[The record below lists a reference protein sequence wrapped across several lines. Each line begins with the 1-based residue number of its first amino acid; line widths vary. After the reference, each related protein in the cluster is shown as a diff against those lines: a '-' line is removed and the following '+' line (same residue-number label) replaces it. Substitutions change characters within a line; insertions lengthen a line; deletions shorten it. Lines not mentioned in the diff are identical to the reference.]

1 MSQCARVGDIG
12 SGQCSAGHPGVPVG
26 IPVAYITTYISGCS
40 TVFTNYMAQTV
51 IGSVGATDCGHTT
64 TAVSGSSTVFA
75 ENMAVHRIGDIDVI
89 NEGPGDDVCIVGS
102 DNVDNNA

>member
-1 MSQCARVGDIG
+1 MSQCAKVGDIG
-12 SGQCSAGHPGVPVG
+12 SGNCLAGHPDVPVG
-26 IPVAYITTYISGCS
+26 SPKPYITTYVSGCT